1 MWLFE
6 ILKRFITTGNISAE
20 KGEYQKEIIE
30 IFKEAEKV
38 FKIGL

>member
-6 ILKRFITTGNISAE
+6 ILKRFITKGNISAE
-20 KGEYQKEIIE
+20 KGEYQKEIID

-38 FKIGL
+38 FQY